1 MTTPSECVASRC
13 CDVAEGGVLEIA
25 VDPFDRVWA
34 RGPGSLTL
42 ISQ

>member
-1 MTTPSECVASRC
+1 MTSPPECVASRC
-13 CDVAEGGVLEIA
+13 CDVADGAGLDIA
-25 VDPFDRVWA
+25 VDQFDRVWA